1 MIWLQLILVV
11 LLLLALLTGVY
22 TAVTNQRRH
31 KERARQANERG
42 WRYAPGGWQPIF
54 KTNYRLTGSTMRGVI
69 WELDRVW
76 RDGQLEF
83 IWQAENAPLPYG
95 ALVVLPAQAE
105 VAPDPLVVPFRLHR
119 IRPLPSGWPSDYELF
134 ATHNAL
140 AERCFGDTAVN
151 ILRQYSPWPQKGSL
165 GRVVWRQKSLIIV
178 GCYENDWAALDR
190 IVALGTAL
198 TAVTDTG

>member
-1 MIWLQLILVV
+1 MFWIEFLLAV
-11 LLLLALLTGVY
+11 LLLLALLTAAY

-76 RDGQLEF
+76 RDGRMEF

-105 VAPDPLVVPFRLHR
+105 EDPDPLAAPFKLRR
-119 IRPLPSGWPSDYELF
+119 VRPLPPNWPPDYELF

-140 AERCFGDTAVN
+140 AERCFDTAVIQ
-151 ILRQYSPWPQKGSL
+151 ILRQYPPWPQPGSL
-165 GRVVWRQKSLIIV
+165 GRIVWRQKSLIIV
-178 GCYENDWAALDR
+178 GCYENDWTVLDR
-190 IVALGTAL
+190 LVALGEAL
-198 TAVTDTG
+198 VIGER

>member
-1 MIWLQLILVV
+1 MIWLQLVLLG

-22 TAVTNQRRH
+22 AAVANQRRH

-54 KTNYRLTGSTMRGVI
+54 KTNYRLTGSTMRGIV

-76 RDGQLEF
+76 RDGRLEF
-83 IWQAENAPLPYG
+83 IWRAAKAPLPYG
-95 ALVVLPAQAE
+95 ALVILPAQTE
-105 VAPDPLVVPFRLHR
+105 KNPDPLVAPFNLHR
-119 IRPLPSGWPSDYELF
+119 VRPLPPHWPPDYELF

-140 AERCFGDTAVN
+140 AERCLDTAVTQ
-151 ILRQYSPWPQKGSL
+151 ILHQYPPWPQPGSL
-165 GRVVWRQKSLIIV
+165 GRIVWRQKSLIIV
-178 GCYENDWAALDR
+178 GCYENDWVALDR

-198 TAVTDTG
+198 TAVTGTG